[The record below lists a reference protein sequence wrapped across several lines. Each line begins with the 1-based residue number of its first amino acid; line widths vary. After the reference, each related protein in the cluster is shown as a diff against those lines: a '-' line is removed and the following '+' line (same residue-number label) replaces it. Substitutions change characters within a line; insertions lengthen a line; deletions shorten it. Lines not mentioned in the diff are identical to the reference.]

1 MNKTSTERLE
11 DPEDM
16 GEVFVYREGV
26 MEDICCAAIGFHKGG
41 IPFLKTLKDKEATKT
56 SAFAQWKKHCAF
68 DSAPVVVRILSP
80 ELPDGRGSTLDAVE
94 LGLWGR
100 GLHDPQ
106 NKEWRELF
114 DPASKFISS
123 VIFEG
128 HAIARY
134 LKEMGNII
142 EKSEESYAEPTLSVS
157 SSDPT
162 ETLFDKVVLRT

>member
-1 MNKTSTERLE
+1 MNKTNTERLE

-16 GEVFVYREGV
+16 GEVFVYRESM
-26 MEDICCAAIGFHKGG
+26 MEDICCAAINLHKGG
-41 IPFLKTLKDKEATKT
+41 VPSLKALRDEEATKT

-68 DSAPVVVRILSP
+68 DPAPVVVRILSH

-106 NKEWRELF
+106 NIWWRELF
-114 DPASKFISS
+114 DPASKLISS

-128 HAIARY
+128 HAIAGY
-134 LKEMGNII
+134 LREMGNII
-142 EKSEESYAEPTLSVS
+142 KKSEESRPEPTLSVS

-162 ETLFDKVVLRT
+162 ETLFDKVILQT